1 MDVDKNEII
10 ERINDDE
17 FIDKLTRKIFIYY
30 DLNKNNY
37 IEKNELMNA
46 MRDVSRKIFNTEPE
60 QSAVETEFKKLDKDN
75 NNLIDILEFRT
86 FVKQY
91 LNIVINCSFDIAL

>member
-10 ERINDDE
+10 ERINDDA
-17 FIDKLTRKIFIYY
+17 FIDELTRKIFIYY

-46 MRDVSRKIFNTEPE
+46 MRDVSRKIFDTEPE
-60 QSAVETEFKKLDKDN
+60 QSAVETEFQKLDTDN
-75 NNLIDILEFRT
+75 NNL
-86 FVKQY
+86 KQMLITKEMY
-91 LNIVINCSFDIAL
+91 FNK

>member
-10 ERINDDE
+10 ERINDDA
-17 FIDKLTRKIFIYY
+17 FIDELTRKIFIYY

-60 QSAVETEFKKLDKDN
+60 ELAVETEFKKLDKDN

-91 LNIVINCSFDIAL
+91 LNIVINSSIHIV

>member
-1 MDVDKNEII
+1 MDVNKNEII
-10 ERINDDE
+10 ERRNDDA
-17 FIDKLTRKIFIYY
+17 FIDELTRKIFIYY

-46 MRDVSRKIFNTEPE
+46 MRDISKKIVNTEPE

-91 LNIVINCSFDIAL
+91 LNLVINCSLNIV

>member
-1 MDVDKNEII
+1 MDVNKNEII
-10 ERINDDE
+10 ERRNDDA
-17 FIDKLTRKIFIYY
+17 FIDELTRKIFIYY

-46 MRDVSRKIFNTEPE
+46 MRDISKKIFNTEPE

-91 LNIVINCSFDIAL
+91 LNLVINCSLNIV